1 MAGTGCCVVL
11 LVAHL
16 AGDAEGAHACGDRV
30 ECLGRCFG
38 KAGDRCLAR
47 HRVDGRLLR
56 ANALERRE
64 PRADVLLAGV
74 IESRVTSFEDVTNGI
89 IFIKGITDRLRTRS
103 RKQPAAEAVG

>member
-1 MAGTGCCVVL
+1 MAGTSCCVVL

-16 AGDAEGAHACGDRV
+16 AGDVEGAHTRGNGV
-30 ECLGRCFG
+30 EHLGRCFG

-64 PRADVLLAGV
+64 PRADIRFAGV
-74 IESRVTSFEDVTNGI
+74 IEGLAWYSPLKKIV
-89 IFIKGITDRLRTRS
+89 
-103 RKQPAAEAVG
+103 